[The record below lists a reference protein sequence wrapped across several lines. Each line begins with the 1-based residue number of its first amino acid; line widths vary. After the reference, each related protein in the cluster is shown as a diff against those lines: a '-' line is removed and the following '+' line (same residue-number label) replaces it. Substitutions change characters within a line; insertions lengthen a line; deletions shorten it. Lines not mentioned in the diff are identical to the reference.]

1 MRGRTTRTM
10 KLQGSTAGLRVMLHP
25 RYAAQIS
32 PAYDQTMP
40 EETQVLRPNAVT
52 SRANARVKQL
62 RGAFGGLGR
71 LSGGLVGIEGEHL
84 LEEAVRSGVVL
95 KTVFVREGW
104 AVPDFVPRGVEELRL
119 SEEVFAGVMETRTPQ
134 GVAALVVP
142 PVWGMERLMAGVP
155 LIVVAVGLQDP
166 GNLGTLLRSAEAFGA
181 SGMVTTPGTVSAWN
195 GKAVRASVG
204 SVFRLPVVSAG
215 VDAVRAMKERG
226 VRVLA
231 AVGEGV
237 GSEVVTEVGQFD
249 LTPGVAILVGN
260 EGAGLGAEWLA
271 IADERVTVP
280 CVGTVES
287 LNAGVAGSVML
298 YEAMRQRVRVGV
310 RD

>member
-1 MRGRTTRTM
+1 
-10 KLQGSTAGLRVMLHP
+10 MLEN
-25 RYAAQIS
+25 
-32 PAYDQTMP
+32 T
-40 EETQVLRPNAVT
+40 EVFTPNIVT

-62 RGAFGGLGR
+62 RGAFAGLGR

-84 LEEAVRSGVVL
+84 LEEAVRSGIVL
-95 KTVFVREGW
+95 KTVFVREAR
-104 AVPDFVPRGVEELRL
+104 AVPQFVPRGVEVLRL
-119 SEEVFAGVMETRTPQ
+119 SEEIFAGLMETRTPQ

-142 PVWGMERLMAGVP
+142 PVCGMERVMAGVP

-166 GNLGTLLRSAEAFGA
+166 GNLGTLVRSAEAFGA
-181 SGMVTTPGTVSAWN
+181 SGIVTTPGTVSAWN
-195 GKAVRASVG
+195 GKTVRASVG
-204 SVFRLPVVSAG
+204 SVFRVPVVAAG
-215 VDAVRAMKERG
+215 MDGVCALKAQG

-237 GSEVVTEVGQFD
+237 GSEVVTEVGRVD
-249 LTPGVAILVGN
+249 LTRGVAILVGN
-260 EGAGLGAEWLA
+260 EGAGLGEEWLA
-271 IADERVTVP
+271 VADERVTVP

-298 YEAMRQRVRVGV
+298 YEAMRQRLRVGV

>member
-1 MRGRTTRTM
+1 
-10 KLQGSTAGLRVMLHP
+10 
-25 RYAAQIS
+25 
-32 PAYDQTMP
+32 MP
-40 EETQVLRPNAVT
+40 EKTRVSRPEVVT

-62 RGAFGGLGR
+62 RGAFAGLGR

-104 AVPDFVPRGVEELRL
+104 AIPEFVPRGVEVVHL

-142 PVWGMERLMAGVP
+142 PVWEMERVLAGVP

-181 SGMVTTPGTVSAWN
+181 SGMVTTPGTVSPWN

-204 SVFRLPVVSAG
+204 SVFRVPVVLAG
-215 VDAVRAMKERG
+215 VDAVSAWKERR

-237 GSEVVTEVGQFD
+237 GSEVVTEIGQVD
-249 LTPGVAILVGN
+249 MTRGVAMLVGN
-260 EGAGLGAEWLA
+260 EGAGLGEEWLA
-271 IADERVTVP
+271 VADERVTVP

-298 YEAMRQRVRVGV
+298 YEAMRQRLRVGV

>member
-1 MRGRTTRTM
+1 
-10 KLQGSTAGLRVMLHP
+10 
-25 RYAAQIS
+25 
-32 PAYDQTMP
+32 MP
-40 EETQVLRPNAVT
+40 EKTQVSTPDIVR

-62 RGAFGGLGR
+62 RGAFAGLGR

-84 LEEAVRSGVVL
+84 LEEAVRSGIVL

-104 AVPDFVPRGVEELRL
+104 ATPEFVPRGVEVLRL

-142 PVWGMERLMAGVP
+142 PVWEMERVLTGVP
-155 LIVVAVGLQDP
+155 LIVVAVRLQDP

-204 SVFRLPVVSAG
+204 SVFRVPVVAAG
-215 VDAVRAMKERG
+215 MDAVGALKERR

-237 GSEVVTEVGQFD
+237 GSEVVTEIGQVD
-249 LTPGVAILVGN
+249 MTGGVAILVGN
-260 EGAGLGAEWLA
+260 EGAGLGEEWLA
-271 IADERVTVP
+271 VADERVTVP

-298 YEAMRQRVRVGV
+298 YEAMRQRLRVGV